1 MRWSLVLLAHQ
12 YQAAGLASA
21 PLASKQKAVPNKQF
35 PSLVLNEELSCQAVM
50 VNVLYL
56 YTVFK

>member
-1 MRWSLVLLAHQ
+1 LLAHQ
-12 YQAAGLASA
+12 YQGAGLAKA
-21 PLASKQKAVPNKQF
+21 LLANRQNAALSKAF
-35 PSLVLNEELSCQAVM
+35 ASLVLNEELSCQAAM